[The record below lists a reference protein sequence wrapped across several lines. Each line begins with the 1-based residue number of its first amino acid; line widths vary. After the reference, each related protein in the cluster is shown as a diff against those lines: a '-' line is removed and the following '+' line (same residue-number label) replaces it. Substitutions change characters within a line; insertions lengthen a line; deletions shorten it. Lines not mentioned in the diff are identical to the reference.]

1 MEKKNLVRMAIDA
14 YNGTPLGDY
23 SIDETQAIL
32 YKAVFGEDA
41 NKDTDIYRLQ
51 RAGKIDF
58 DLIEAIITEATKE
71 KIQNDHPLLQL
82 IDWHYLDEGDGI
94 EFQINRPDT
103 DKFIVSQIAQG
114 TQGLRRQRLYGGDTI
129 TVAPK
134 LHGVKIYEELRRIL
148 AGRVDFNYMIQVAI
162 DSFAQAR
169 IDDAFQ
175 AVKGSFEAIVTAA
188 NSKYYKTGSFSESD
202 LVDIIDMVEA
212 KTGMKA
218 SIFGTKKA
226 VRKIT
231 GVKGANADSAL
242 ERLYNFGF
250 YDKFY
255 TTPIFVMPDALDASD
270 NFILSGTNT
279 DLYIVAGEDKWMKGV
294 EEGKTLI
301 IPGNP
306 TDNSDLSQEWFMSQS
321 FGVAAAMSPYC
332 GVYRVS

>member
-255 TTPIFVMPDALDASD
+255 TTPIFVMPDALDASSSSIAVARYGCV
-270 NFILSGTNT
+270 FLLAYERLSCVICTS
-279 DLYIVAGEDKWMKGV
+279 Y
-294 EEGKTLI
+294 
-301 IPGNP
+301 
-306 TDNSDLSQEWFMSQS
+306 F
-321 FGVAAAMSPYC
+321 
-332 GVYRVS
+332 